1 MSEAAP
7 RPELESS
14 TPLAERALEAAKGF
28 RIRGELAGL
37 RAFERGHIHDTFV
50 SSWRVGE
57 ELQRYLHQRI
67 NREVFRDVD
76 GLMHNIRA
84 ITSHLGAKLGEPNDA
99 EAFRT
104 LQLVQAH
111 DGGSYLVDS
120 AGGAWRTYEY
130 IEESESHD
138 ACENREQAYEAAR
151 VFGRFQELLSD
162 IDVSGLRETIPNFFS
177 SPHRLFQLEAAIGED
192 RAGRRESVQADIDF
206 VLARRDLVR
215 SIDALLRDGVVP
227 QRVVHG
233 DTKLNN
239 VLFHRETRAAL
250 AVVDLDTCMPGY
262 SLYDFGD
269 LVRFTAATSAE
280 DEGDLEC
287 VGTDLELYAA
297 LVDGYLEHAAD
308 FLTER
313 ERLLM
318 PLAARLVTLTIGMRF
333 LADHLNGDVY
343 FKTHRE
349 NHNLDRAR
357 VQFGMVAFMEKHDDV
372 MQKAVRPKS

>member
-7 RPELESS
+7 RPEFESR

-50 SSWRVGE
+50 SSWRNGE
-57 ELQRYLHQRI
+57 ELRRFLHQRI

-84 ITSHLGAKLGEPNDA
+84 ITSHLAAKLGAPSDA

-104 LQLVQAH
+104 LQLVHAQ

-120 AGGAWRTYEY
+120 EGGAWRTYEY

-138 ACENREQAYEAAR
+138 ACESREQAFEAAR

-162 IDVSGLRETIPNFFS
+162 IDVGGLRETIPNFFS
-177 SPHRLFQLEAAIGED
+177 SPYRLRQLTQAMDED
-192 RAGRRESVQADIDF
+192 RAERVASVHDEIEF
-206 VLARRDLVR
+206 VRTRHSLIQ
-215 SIDALLRDGVVP
+215 SIDELLRDAVIP
-227 QRVVHG
+227 PRVVHG

-280 DEGDLEC
+280 DEQDLDS

-308 FLTER
+308 FLTPRER
-313 ERLLM
+313 ELM

-333 LADHLNGDVY
+333 LADHINGDVY

-349 NHNLDRAR
+349 GHNLDRAR
-357 VQFGMVAFMEKHDDV
+357 VQFGMVAYMERHAKV
-372 MQKAVRPKS
+372 MQDAVRPRA